1 MRLCRA
7 PPRIFAGAVLSLIEF
22 VQSRIALGRMVPT
35 SLARANRLMRGFS
48 AQDRLELCRPRS
60 PIAAS
65 LNERLAVRPIAF
77 REASAFVNMHHRHL
91 ASPLG
96 HLFSIG
102 CYAGESLVGVAIIG
116 RPVARMLDD
125 GQTCEIT
132 RVATTGTR
140 NACSKLLGAARRRA
154 RARGF
159 STVITYTLADE
170 CGASLRA
177 AGFVEQGVTSGGAWS
192 TPSRYRDDSL
202 RDVRPK
208 TRWAARPDK
217 LARRAHDPASHLNTI
232 ARPVRPNP

>member
-1 MRLCRA
+1 M
-7 PPRIFAGAVLSLIEF
+7 SLIEF
-22 VQSRIALGRMVPT
+22 VQSRIAQGRMVPT

-48 AQDRLELCRPRS
+48 ARDRLELCRPKF
-60 PIAAS
+60 PMAAILS
-65 LNERLAVRPIAF
+65 ERLVVRPIAF

-132 RVATTGTR
+132 RVATTGVR
-140 NACSKLLGAARRRA
+140 NTCSKLLGAARRQA

-159 STVITYTLADE
+159 GAVITYTLPDE
-170 CGASLRA
+170 GGASLRA
-177 AGFVEQGVTSGGAWS
+177 AGFVEQSSTSGGAWS
-192 TPSRYRDDSL
+192 SPSRSRDDSF
-202 RDVRPK
+202 RDIRPK
-208 TRWAARPDK
+208 TRWADR
-217 LARRAHDPASHLNTI
+217 
-232 ARPVRPNP
+232 